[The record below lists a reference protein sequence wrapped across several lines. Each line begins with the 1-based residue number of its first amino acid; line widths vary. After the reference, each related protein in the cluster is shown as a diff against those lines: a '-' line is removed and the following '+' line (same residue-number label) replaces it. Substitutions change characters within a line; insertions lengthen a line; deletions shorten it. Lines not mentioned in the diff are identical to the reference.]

1 MTFFL
6 NILWILLL
14 IALSG
19 LFSGYETGGYLLN
32 RIRLRFQS
40 KSREKSAM
48 NLRKVLADAYL
59 FVFTVLIAN
68 NITIY
73 LVSRSMTQ
81 IYLKAGFA
89 EPHQP
94 VLGFIPWNAET
105 AATLTLM
112 LPLFLFAELI
122 PKNLFRRSA
131 DTLMYHL
138 SGPLLF
144 FWKILLPVTVPL
156 KAFFNLL
163 TAGRGDS
170 DALNGFS
177 LSLQGL
183 HEYFTEETR
192 RNALSDHQHIMIG
205 NLVAMHRIPVRQ
217 VMQPAGEVAAVSLTT
232 PVESALAMMR
242 ARNVEQLAVYKRS
255 IRNIVGII
263 KLFDLMD
270 PALSPSSPVHSCL
283 HKVVRI
289 SSDLPLTRAFRR
301 LRQTPLM
308 PVAVMD
314 RARRTVGLLHLQ
326 DIARYIIRDA

>member
-1 MTFFL
+1 MSSVL
-6 NILWILLL
+6 NILWILVL

-32 RIRLRFQS
+32 RIRLRFRS
-40 KSREKSAM
+40 KSCEKAAM

-73 LVSRSMTQ
+73 LISRSMTQ
-81 IYLKAGFA
+81 FYLKAGLA
-89 EPHQP
+89 EHSQP
-94 VLGFIPWNAET
+94 VLGLFAWNAET
-105 AATLTLM
+105 AATFTLM

-122 PKNLFRRSA
+122 PKNLFRQSA
-131 DTLMYHL
+131 DTFMYHL

-144 FWKILLPVTVPL
+144 FWRLFLPVTIPL
-156 KAFFNLL
+156 KALFNLL

-205 NLVAMHRIPVRQ
+205 NLVAMHRIPIRQ
-217 VMQPAGEVAAVSLTT
+217 VMQPVGEVAAVPLTMT
-232 PVESALAMMR
+232 VESALAIMR

-263 KLFDLMD
+263 SLFDLID
-270 PALSPSSPVHSCL
+270 PALSPSVPVHSCI

-289 SSDLPLTRAFRR
+289 SADLPLTRAFRR
-301 LRQTPLM
+301 LQQIPSV
-308 PVAVMD
+308 PVAVTD

-326 DIARYIIRDA
+326 DIARYITRDA

>member
-1 MTFFL
+1 MTSFL
-6 NILWILLL
+6 NVLWILVL

-32 RIRLRFQS
+32 RIRLRSRS
-40 KSREKSAM
+40 KSHEQAAIK
-48 NLRKVLADAYL
+48 LRKVLADAYL
-59 FVFTVLIAN
+59 FIFTVLIAN

-73 LVSRSMTQ
+73 LISRSMTQ
-81 IYLKAGFA
+81 IYLKAGVA
-89 EPHQP
+89 EHHQP
-94 VLGFIPWNAET
+94 VFGFIPWNAET

-122 PKNLFRRSA
+122 PKNIFRRSA
-131 DTLMYHL
+131 ETLMYHL

-144 FWKILLPVTVPL
+144 LWRMFLPVTVPL

-192 RNALSDHQHIMIG
+192 RTALSDHQHIMIG
-205 NLVAMHRIPVRQ
+205 NLVAMHRVPVRQ
-217 VMQPAGEVAAVSLTT
+217 VMQPSGEVAAVSFNTT
-232 PVESALAMMR
+232 VESALALMQ
-242 ARNVEQLAVYKRS
+242 ARHIEQLAVYKRS
-255 IRNIVGII
+255 SRNIVGII
-263 KLFDLMD
+263 NLFDLMD
-270 PALSPSSPVHSCL
+270 PAVNPSAPIHSCL
-283 HKVVRI
+283 QKIVRI
-289 SSDLPLTRAFRR
+289 SADLPLTRAFRR
-301 LRQTPLM
+301 LRQTPSM
-308 PVAVMD
+308 PVAVTD

-326 DIARYIIRDA
+326 DIARYITRDA

>member
-32 RIRLRFQS
+32 RIRLRFRS

-68 NITIY
+68 NIMIY

-81 IYLKAGFA
+81 LYLKAGLA
-89 EPHQP
+89 ERAQP
-94 VLGFIPWNAET
+94 VLGFISWNAET
-105 AATLTLM
+105 AATFTLM

-138 SGPLLF
+138 SAPLLF
-144 FWKILLPVTVPL
+144 SWRIFLPVTISL
-156 KAFFNLL
+156 KALFNLL

-192 RNALSDHQHIMIG
+192 RTALSDHQHVMIE
-205 NLVAMHRIPVRQ
+205 NLVAMHRIPVRE
-217 VMQPAGEVAAVSLTT
+217 VMQPASEVAAVSLTMT
-232 PVESALAMMR
+232 VESALAMMQ

-263 KLFDLMD
+263 NLFDLID
-270 PALSPSSPVHSCL
+270 PALSPSSPVHSRL
-283 HKVVRI
+283 HKIVRI
-289 SSDLPLTRAFRR
+289 SADLPLTRAFRR
-301 LRQTPLM
+301 LQQIPSV
-308 PVAVMD
+308 PVAVTD

-326 DIARYIIRDA
+326 DIARYITRDA